1 MNKYIAKSRKGI
13 KYPMRVTEDISNS
26 VFKGEI
32 IDFPEIGAI
41 ICDNLSALFNEAHDQ
56 IQSCLNQLDLSG
68 SVAPEPSEIKNNL
81 FSIEINTINKED
93 VFTINRDSGAYTE
106 VEISEGSIHIFSG
119 YRESGEC
126 SDYTNISLE
135 DWEQVKEFV
144 DNQIKLLNKH

>member
-26 VFKGEI
+26 AFKGEI
-32 IDFPEIGAI
+32 IDFPEVGTI

-56 IQSCLNQLDLSG
+56 IQSCLHQLDLSG
-68 SVAPEPSEIKNNL
+68 SISPEPSEIKNNL

-119 YRESGEC
+119 YRESCEC

-144 DNQIKLLNKH
+144 DNQIKLENKH